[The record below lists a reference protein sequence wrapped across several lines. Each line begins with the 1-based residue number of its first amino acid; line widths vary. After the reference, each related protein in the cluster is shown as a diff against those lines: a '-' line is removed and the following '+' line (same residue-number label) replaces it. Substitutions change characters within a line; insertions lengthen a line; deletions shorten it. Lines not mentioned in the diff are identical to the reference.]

1 MGSSAS
7 SNPGVSANPRLV
19 YADNLSKKVKKNLSI
34 DAPVL
39 VDFQHGSVRYRYG
52 QYEGAP
58 SQKAKRKERTF
69 EGEEEMTEKRHY
81 FYHPRLK
88 DFSENASEKKE
99 DEFKFLYVTK
109 GPARAKQK
117 KLYYVYGKGWGAMDG
132 LKTKPSKTIEPGP
145 DYAWP
150 NSRRNPFDVYYQV
163 DILDTDVNEEN
174 YHYEEEH
181 GGAQVTSMT
190 EKIILILKT
199 TDTIADIK
207 VKLGTRIVK
216 SPKNIHIWFQKE
228 EIQDT
233 KAIGEYIVA
242 SDNTSSENSDK
253 NKMNATETSTSTAK
267 NQHTASTEENQQ
279 TVSTAENQQ
288 TASTEENQQ
297 IDEEEQKDQ
306 STIIYISK
314 NHCQAGTKSIASE
327 IEFLFSS
334 TTVLGSN
341 FKEYIH

>member
-52 QYEGAP
+52 QYAGAP
-58 SQKAKRKERTF
+58 TQKAKRKERTF
-69 EGEEEMTEKRHY
+69 EGEEEKTEKRHY

-99 DEFKFLYVTK
+99 DEFKFLYVAK

-117 KLYYVYGKGWGAMDG
+117 MLYYVYRKGWGAMDG
-132 LKTKPSKTIEPGP
+132 LKTEPSKTIEPGH

-150 NSRRNPFDVYYQV
+150 NSRRNPFDVYYQLE
-163 DILDTDVNEEN
+163 ILDSDVNEEDYN
-174 YHYEEEH
+174 YEKEH

-190 EKIILILKT
+190 EKILLILKT
-199 TDTIADIK
+199 TDTVADIK
-207 VKLGTRIVK
+207 VKLGARIVK

-233 KAIGEYIVA
+233 NAIGEYI
-242 SDNTSSENSDK
+242 DTSENITSENSDNSK
-253 NKMNATETSTSTAK
+253 TNAAETSTSTA
-267 NQHTASTEENQQ
+267 ENQL
-279 TVSTAENQQ
+279 TASTAENQQ
-288 TASTEENQQ
+288 T
-297 IDEEEQKDQ
+297 DEKEHKESEPKAR
-306 STIIYISK
+306 YLRISL
-314 NHCQAGTKSIASE
+314 S
-327 IEFLFSS
+327 LF
-334 TTVLGSN
+334 
-341 FKEYIH
+341 